1 MPDTRSRDRRLTE
14 DEILE
19 VALRV
24 IEAEGMDRLSMRRLA
39 QELGVTPMAIY
50 RYVGNKDDLVQRVA
64 NRVLR
69 GVKGDSSQRWQD
81 YLLDNGIAVWE
92 VLSPYPG
99 LAGFVLNRPLS
110 PQARRRVDDMV
121 LALER
126 AGFDRSTAEMAYEA
140 YHTYIYGLVALES
153 RFRAG
158 RHAAARLRRVEFG
171 LRVWIA
177 GLEVQ
182 LLSADDVH
190 PSRGGAKSST
200 TGLPTKE
207 ARQPAS

>member
-50 RYVGNKDDLVQRVA
+50 RYVGSKDDLVQRVA
-64 NRVLR
+64 GRVLS

-92 VLSPYPG
+92 ALSPYPG
-99 LAGFVLNRPLS
+99 LASFVLNRPLS
-110 PQARRRVDDMV
+110 PQARRRIDDIV
-121 LALER
+121 LALET
-126 AGFDRSTAEMAYEA
+126 AGFVRSTAEMAYEA

-158 RHAAARLRRVEFG
+158 RQAAARLRRVEFG

-182 LLSADDVH
+182 LLSAGDGA
-190 PSRGGAKSST
+190 PSSRSGKLSPAREA
-200 TGLPTKE
+200 TGRT
-207 ARQPAS
+207 S